1 MLKVPER
8 PIPADR
14 LEFHYGPDIWPESPP
29 GIRDALTRYMLEVE
43 ALGGRLLQLF
53 AAALRF

>member
-1 MLKVPER
+1 VPER